1 MVYGRSVLTYCSRPC
16 KDQRKLKQKSI
27 IQTRFE
33 VNRRNSTKNK
43 LACKQALHLGE
54 LREVTRE
61 SHGSPLIP
69 SLTALQ
75 LAAARVLAARSQAN
89 D

>member
-1 MVYGRSVLTYCSRPC
+1 M
-16 KDQRKLKQKSI
+16 
-27 IQTRFE
+27 
-33 VNRRNSTKNK
+33 NSTKNK

-61 SHGSPLIP
+61 PHGSPLIP

-75 LAAARVLAARSQAN
+75 LAAVRVLAARSQAN